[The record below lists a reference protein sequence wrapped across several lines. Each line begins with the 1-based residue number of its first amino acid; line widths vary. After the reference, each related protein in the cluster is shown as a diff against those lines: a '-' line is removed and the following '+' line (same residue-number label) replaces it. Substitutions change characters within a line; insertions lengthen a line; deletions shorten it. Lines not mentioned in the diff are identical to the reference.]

1 MKVLRNSLILLGKRY
16 FLRERNSI
24 IWESGGIKMKIDTL
38 EDVFVE
44 IRKRCGMEGLK
55 NGQRLLGLFL
65 DIAPQQLKK
74 QTPMPFADQ
83 HHHK

>member
-1 MKVLRNSLILLGKRY
+1 
-16 FLRERNSI
+16 
-24 IWESGGIKMKIDTL
+24 MKIDTL